1 MPFYPATPGWQ
12 LHTITTFDYFSVG
25 VEDRAITSDPS
36 SATWVAANRAI
47 LVPVYIPDWGTVV
60 KLFMANGTVVSGN
73 IDMGLYD
80 ESFNRLVSI
89 GSTAQSGTSDLQV
102 FDITDTT
109 IGPGRYYLAGVLDN
123 VTGTVMRNG
132 SSLYGQRASGL
143 CEMGSAFALPTT
155 NTPGSMSNAFLPL
168 MGLTYRTTV

>member
-25 VEDRAITSDPS
+25 TEDRVITSDPS
-36 SATWVAANRAI
+36 SATWVSANRAI
-47 LVPVYIPDWGTVV
+47 LVPVYLPDWGTVV
-60 KLFMANGTVVSGN
+60 KLFIANGSAVSGN

-80 ESFNRLVSI
+80 ESFARLASI
-89 GSTAQSGTSDLQV
+89 GSTAQSGTNDLQV

-109 IGPGRYYLAGVLDN
+109 IGPGRYYLAAAMDN
-123 VTGTVMRNG
+123 TTGTVLRNG

-143 CEMGSAFALPTT
+143 CQMASAFPLPSTI
-155 NTPGSMSNAFLPL
+155 TPASMANAFLPL